1 MQDANTGMRRRR
13 NALRALLVFTL
24 PGALFFL
31 FYHLQTGWPVLAF
44 LNLTLIVAS
53 IGLWIAIPRRE
64 YTDSLALIY
73 LAALTANLL
82 PLIARPDIH
91 PGAAAWKTLLP
102 VLPYLLLRLNLAP
115 IIALATL
122 GLAVGAYFWGAQFA
136 DFRLQTLVSVH
147 TMAPMLLLLI
157 GSHVYSRS
165 RQRSDRRLF
174 ERAYQDPLT
183 QLWNREKLL
192 TEFQRE
198 RQRAMRTGMP
208 LSLLLVDLDH
218 FKNVNDQYGHDAGDA
233 ALVFFSDLLRE
244 RTRLTDL
251 ACRIGGEEFAVL
263 LPDTDIAGATKMAEN
278 LRQKVESSPFFYDG
292 ARIAI
297 TLSAATAEL
306 GRDGDDW
313 PHLYRTADG
322 RLYACKAK
330 GRNCVVS
337 SNPAN

>member
-1 MQDANTGMRRRR
+1 MQDANAGLRRRR
-13 NALRALLVFTL
+13 SALRALLVFTL
-24 PGALFFL
+24 PGALFFML
-31 FYHLQTGWPVLAF
+31 LHLRVGWTVLAL
-44 LNLTLIVAS
+44 LNLTLIIVS
-53 IGLWIAIPRRE
+53 ISLWIFIGRRE
-64 YTDSLALIY
+64 YRESLALIY
-73 LAALTANLL
+73 LVALAANLL

-115 IIALATL
+115 VVALIPL
-122 GLAVGAYFWGAQFA
+122 GLAAAAYFWGAQFA
-136 DFRLQTLVSVH
+136 AYRLQTTAIVH

-165 RQRSDRRLF
+165 RQRSDQRLF

-183 QLWNREKLL
+183 QLWNREKLQS
-192 TEFQRE
+192 EFQRE
-198 RQRAMRTGMP
+198 RQRTLRTGMP
-208 LSLLLVDLDH
+208 LSLLLIDLDH
-218 FKNVNDQYGHDAGDA
+218 FKKLNDQYGHDAGDA
-233 ALVFFSDLLRE
+233 ALVFFSNLLRE

-263 LPDTDIAGATKMAEN
+263 LPDTDIAGAAKMAEN
-278 LRQKVESSPFFYDG
+278 LRQTLESSPFFYDG
-292 ARIAI
+292 ARLTI

-337 SNPAN
+337 SNVTT